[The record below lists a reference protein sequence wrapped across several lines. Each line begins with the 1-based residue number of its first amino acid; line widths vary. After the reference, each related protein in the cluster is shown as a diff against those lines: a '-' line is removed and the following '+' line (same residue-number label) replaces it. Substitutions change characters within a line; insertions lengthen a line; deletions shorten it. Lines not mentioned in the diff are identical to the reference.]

1 MIQAID
7 QAVLKTM
14 MDQFIDEW
22 IRLGVLKEGHVF
34 VVGTSTS
41 EVLGEKIGTLG
52 SMDVA
57 EVIFNALQR
66 LKDAT
71 GVQLAF
77 QCCEHLNRALVIE
90 KETQVALNK
99 RPVTV
104 VPHQHAGGSM
114 ATYSYHHLRDAVVV
128 ETIEADAG
136 MDVGETMIGMHLLP
150 VAVPLRFQT
159 KFLGQ
164 ARLAGAYSRPKLI
177 GGARAKYDKST
188 I

>member
-1 MIQAID
+1 MTHLVD
-7 QAVLKTM
+7 QAVLTET
-14 MDQFIDEW
+14 MDQFVDEW
-22 IRLGVLKEGHVF
+22 IELNILKPGDIF
-34 VVGTSTS
+34 IIGTSTS
-41 EVLGEKIGTLG
+41 EVLGEKIGTVG

-57 EVIFNALQR
+57 EVIFTSLQR
-66 LKDAT
+66 LKVET
-71 GVQLAF
+71 GVKLAF
-77 QCCEHLNRALVIE
+77 QCCEHLNRALVV
-90 KETQVALNK
+90 ETSTQRGLGT

-104 VPHQHAGGSM
+104 IPHPHAGGSM

-136 MDVGETMIGMHLLP
+136 IDIGETMIGMHLLP

-177 GGARAKYDKST
+177 GGARAKYE
-188 I
+188 